1 MQTDASDKADTSKR
15 LLRNAGAAFFLMNYY
30 CPRIPRI
37 SNDRYT
43 GAADVAI
50 YVKKHVH
57 APRLEDT

>member
-1 MQTDASDKADTSKR
+1 
-15 LLRNAGAAFFLMNYY
+15 MNYY
-30 CPRIPRI
+30 CPGIPRI

-57 APRLEDT
+57 APRLEDTWLLEKDGKQRAMSLLLSIAQEGCDR

>member
-1 MQTDASDKADTSKR
+1 
-15 LLRNAGAAFFLMNYY
+15 MNYY

-50 YVKKHVH
+50 YVKKHVY
-57 APRLEDT
+57 APRLEDTIIHSPRGARLLETPPENEGTE